1 MLTRKEK
8 EKLIEEISELWKNS
22 KGIVFYNF
30 EKMQANEAIEFRKE
44 IKISNLKAYISKNT
58 LLLKGAKTNGI
69 EISEKED
76 SIFSGQTGMVY
87 SSEDPLIPCRVI
99 YSFFRKS
106 GKPVI
111 KGGYIDGR
119 FISSKDVLELAEIPS
134 KEAVYQ
140 RLASTLN
147 APAGKLAFALN
158 AILSKLVYAIN
169 EVKIKKEK
177 NN

>member
-1 MLTRKEK
+1 LLTRTEK
-8 EKLIEEISELWKNS
+8 EKLIEEISELWENS

-30 EKMQANEAIEFRKE
+30 EKMQANEAVEFRKE
-44 IKISNLKAYISKNT
+44 IKNSNLRASVLKNT
-58 LLLKGAKTNGI
+58 LLKKGAENAGI
-69 EISEKED
+69 EITEKEKG
-76 SIFSGQTGMVY
+76 IFLRQTGIVY
-87 SSEDPLIPCRVI
+87 SSEDPLVPCRVI

-119 FISSKDVLELAEIPS
+119 FLSPNDVFELAEIPS

-147 APAGKLAFALN
+147 APVGKLAVALN